1 MSSTTTTMTTTS
13 KRTSYTRPSS
23 ALATSTS
30 APNTTS
36 NSMATPT
43 GNSTATPTSLPPTS
57 TTIFA
62 MDRPAARV
70 RFDASCILIP
80 ESSLLFA
87 GGGSKRPR
95 MVTKSYSLPLWKK
108 QKRGEDTEDRE
119 ESAHVVLKVALPS
132 FKSNKTSSFGS
143 SSTSRDRNAIAVPR
157 RRHLQLRRRE
167 CD

>member
-1 MSSTTTTMTTTS
+1 MSSTTTTTTTTTS

-23 ALATSTS
+23 TLATSTS
-30 APNTTS
+30 APTTNS
-36 NSMATPT
+36 NSMAIPT

-108 QKRGEDTEDRE
+108 QKRGEDMEDGE
-119 ESAHVVLKVALPS
+119 ESAHVVLKVALPRYGVLFVCS
-132 FKSNKTSSFGS
+132 F
-143 SSTSRDRNAIAVPR
+143 
-157 RRHLQLRRRE
+157 E
-167 CD
+167 